1 MEQGSG
7 IEDGYMYTRIG
18 IPTVTALKEKIALL
32 EGGEGCVAFSS
43 GMGAISGTM
52 LTILSREDHLIAD
65 KVLYGCHM
73 TFLKIVGN

>member
-1 MEQGSG
+1 
-7 IEDGYMYTRIG
+7 MYTRLG

-52 LTILSREDHLIAD
+52 LTILNSGDHLIAD
-65 KVLYGCHM
+65 KVL
-73 TFLKIVGN
+73 

>member
-1 MEQGSG
+1 MAHENLGF
-7 IEDGYMYTRIG
+7 MYTRIG

-43 GMGAISGTM
+43 GMEAISGTM